1 MTQSI
6 NKEKMLR
13 GELYH
18 AFTPELIRERQRCAN
33 ACKKLNNAKEGS
45 RRELVGLWREC
56 VSPFL
61 PLVNNFS
68 VWRAGRRL
76 KIVRLPELSVIV
88 DLYLQRFQLE
98 KTMMANLM
106 TIPG

>member
-1 MTQSI
+1 MYRLDTLLPLPLSCKGGLGNRIKDIMAQST

-33 ACKKLNNAKEGS
+33 ACKRFNNAKEGS

-56 VSPFL
+56 VCPFL
-61 PLVNNFS
+61 
-68 VWRAGRRL
+68 
-76 KIVRLPELSVIV
+76 I
-88 DLYLQRFQLE
+88 
-98 KTMMANLM
+98 
-106 TIPG
+106 